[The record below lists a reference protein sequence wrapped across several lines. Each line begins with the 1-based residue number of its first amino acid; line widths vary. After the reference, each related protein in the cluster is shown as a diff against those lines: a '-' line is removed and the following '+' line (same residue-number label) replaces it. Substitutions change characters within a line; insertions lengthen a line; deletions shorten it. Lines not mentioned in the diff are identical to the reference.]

1 MRNMWDKKIKMNE
14 ENNFVEQLKKELRI
28 ADIINNVK
36 KQDREVK
43 NGK

>member
-1 MRNMWDKKIKMNE
+1 MWDKKIKMNE